1 MEKLQMQ
8 NQNEKKDLNI
18 LNLITSEEK
27 NDEIL
32 TIKYKI
38 NDLHKK
44 YQSLKED
51 IKQINKKLK

>member
-1 MEKLQMQ
+1 MQ
-8 NQNEKKDLNI
+8 KQSKKLNI
-18 LNLITSEEK
+18 LNLLTEDEK

-38 NDLHKK
+38 EDLHKK

-51 IKQINKKLK
+51 IKFIKRQIK